1 MSSNPTYLM
10 FLSDKYF
17 DVGCLGKKSKLPE
30 ILRSKGIHVL
40 PIDRARGARRYN
52 DFLIPELNV
61 LYIHIING
69 DYYSD
74 DTYNKKKRAKE
85 RDILFLLAA
94 KLGVEKISYET
105 EITETNITLV
115 DSAMTTSYFRNG
127 ITFTKKRH
135 TKEGQ
140 TGNETYLNRGAPVYT
155 LSTNLS
161 QVESNIRQKFDELNS
176 KIFHDFYENN
186 PNLRTFVYKRFNF
199 KILSVEYTTE
209 DEDISEKTFEIRS
222 ILLSYGIGLKF
233 DKIVSISERVRYSMN
248 FFTDKDLRIKLN
260 EIIRLKE
267 DKFAGVRELYN
278 SESDKQLGIYRIIEY
293 VKKYAKSVAY
303 YSQLDSKK
311 QVKNCYDLL
320 NTWINN
326 NKTDEFEEICK
337 KFTSSYQIRN
347 WLVNTLCSDSDIIIP
362 PDGNHDQE
370 QEQGGVLSL
379 KQRDQNNSQYARSL
393 SDSLPYNREQ
403 ELRHRQLR
411 ERETRERR
419 EAQER
424 HLDSD
429 RAHGRLRRHM
439 RGGRRQHN
447 RKLHVEKKISANF
460 KGRGRWY
467 DAKIISVNSD
477 GTYDIRYDDGDLET
491 RVPRQN
497 IKLNDDNYSSDGTC
511 PPQSDGYCSSPRTV
525 APPISRTTAPTVP
538 RIPAP
543 TVPYVGRS
551 HLPKSLE
558 LINNDES
565 ITATDNVI
573 VDEDEYGF

>member
-61 LYIHIING
+61 LYIHLING

-127 ITFTKKRH
+127 ITYTKKRH

-176 KIFHDFYENN
+176 KIFSYDFYENN

-209 DEDISEKTFEIRS
+209 DEDISEKTFEIR
-222 ILLSYGIGLKF
+222 
-233 DKIVSISERVRYSMN
+233 
-248 FFTDKDLRIKLN
+248 
-260 EIIRLKE
+260 
-267 DKFAGVRELYN
+267 
-278 SESDKQLGIYRIIEY
+278 
-293 VKKYAKSVAY
+293 
-303 YSQLDSKK
+303 
-311 QVKNCYDLL
+311 
-320 NTWINN
+320 
-326 NKTDEFEEICK
+326 
-337 KFTSSYQIRN
+337 
-347 WLVNTLCSDSDIIIP
+347 
-362 PDGNHDQE
+362 
-370 QEQGGVLSL
+370 
-379 KQRDQNNSQYARSL
+379 
-393 SDSLPYNREQ
+393 
-403 ELRHRQLR
+403 
-411 ERETRERR
+411 
-419 EAQER
+419 
-424 HLDSD
+424 
-429 RAHGRLRRHM
+429 
-439 RGGRRQHN
+439 
-447 RKLHVEKKISANF
+447 
-460 KGRGRWY
+460 
-467 DAKIISVNSD
+467 
-477 GTYDIRYDDGDLET
+477 
-491 RVPRQN
+491 
-497 IKLNDDNYSSDGTC
+497 
-511 PPQSDGYCSSPRTV
+511 
-525 APPISRTTAPTVP
+525 
-538 RIPAP
+538 
-543 TVPYVGRS
+543 
-551 HLPKSLE
+551 
-558 LINNDES
+558 
-565 ITATDNVI
+565 
-573 VDEDEYGF
+573 